1 MTVSASV
8 IKTPNYQGNGVTY
21 KWPLSGLQY
30 TDKTQLVGF
39 ITNTV
44 TGAVTAVTSDFYVST
59 STDEYWY
66 PGYEPGSEPDPS
78 LQPAKLTSTQYM
90 TIARVSTIDQGL
102 DLKTSGNFNADNIEA
117 AFDKAILI
125 TQELKEE
132 LARTLKAPISATI
145 DYTLPVPVANGVIGF
160 NGAGTAMETKT
171 GIPDLFSAAE
181 VQAAID
187 HSEATGNPHAT
198 TAAQVG
204 AYTDDEVDA
213 LLAGKEPALGNP
225 AEDGQVLVSTADGTR
240 SWTDFPSGAANSF
253 RQGIVYA
260 PANAVAAGA
269 GLSVDVAADMIL
281 TAANGYDANGKPV
294 DRIGITTSTNIS
306 GLTDNAVNCL
316 YADIAED
323 GTLTYGKTT
332 LADLYQD
339 TFSNTDGQF
348 VFSPSAYV
356 GKVGNGAAAVQTYRV
371 FFATATTS
379 GGAVTAVAL
388 RAVQGRYDSG
398 WFSITYGGTVT
409 PTVTSKNH
417 NLGLDLP
424 PPRVNTFLRNPS
436 YTEYMVNP
444 FAINNN
450 TQRYGFKVVLDVNT
464 VKLAAFANGEY
475 TTTYDSTNT
484 YQWTEARFI
493 VSRGW

>member
-8 IKTPNYQGNGVTY
+8 IKTPNYQGNGVTC

-30 TDKTQLVGF
+30 TDPSQLVGF
-39 ITNTV
+39 ITNTA
-44 TGAVTAVTSDFYVST
+44 TGTVTAVTSDFYVST
-59 STDEYWY
+59 STGEYCY

-78 LQPAKLTSTQYM
+78 LQPPKLTSAQYM

-125 TQELKEE
+125 AQELKEG
-132 LARTLKAPISATI
+132 LDRTLKAPISSTVNW
-145 DYTLPVPVANGVIGF
+145 TLPEGIANGVIGF
-160 NGAGTAMETKT
+160 DATGNNLETKT
-171 GIPDLFSAAE
+171 GIPDIFSATE

-225 AEDGQVLVSTADGTR
+225 ADDGQVLVSTAAGVR
-240 SWTDFPSGAANSF
+240 SWADFPSGAANSF

-339 TFSNTDGQF
+339 TFSNTNGQF

-356 GKVGNGAAAVQTYRV
+356 GKVGDGAAAVQTYRV

-379 GGAVTAVAL
+379 GGAVTDVKL
-388 RAVQGRYDSG
+388 RPVQGLYDSG
-398 WFSITYGGTVT
+398 WFSFSYGGTVT
-409 PTVTSKNH
+409 PTVTSKTH
-417 NLGLDLP
+417 NMGASSTP
-424 PPRVNTFLRNPS
+424 PLVFPFLRNAS
-436 YTEYMVNP
+436 YTEYMTHP
-444 FAINNN
+444 FAVNNGGS
-450 TQRYGFKVVLDVNT
+450 RYGIKIVQDVNT
-464 VKLAAFANGEY
+464 VKLAAFSNDEY
-475 TTTYDSTNT
+475 TSTYDSTNT
-484 YQWTEARFI
+484 WQWTEARFI
-493 VSRGW
+493 VLRGW